1 MLSKQPRIVIIGAG
15 FAGMRALQK
24 LRRAKAEI
32 VLIDRHNY
40 HTFIPLLY
48 QVATGFVSPQAVTY
62 PIRKRLR
69 SIKNARFIQTEVQQ
83 VDLKQKLITTEST
96 VLDYDYLVLAT
107 GSKSKFLGVPGA
119 AKYALP
125 MRTLADAVQI
135 RDRLISNFERAATCL
150 DLVRQEQLL
159 TIVIVGGGATGV
171 ELAGSIQEL
180 ILTTLR
186 KDYPTIKIKL
196 ARVILIHS
204 GATLMADYPQHLGDY
219 TARQLSRRGVRVHLR
234 SRVKEVFPQAV
245 KLEDGTVIE
254 SEMIIWTAG
263 VEANYPPARSK
274 FHTADKDKL
283 CVTSTL
289 QLTNY
294 PQVYAMGD
302 VALVKHEGEPLLG
315 IAPEALQQGTA
326 VAGNLRRQLRRLEP
340 QPFNYFNKGKAAI
353 IARNSGIAYLF
364 GKIPLQGF
372 AAWLMWLGIHL
383 YYLPG
388 IANRFA
394 VLGSWLRDYLTRER
408 DRRQIFI
415 DFYK

>member
-62 PIRKRLR
+62 PIRKCLR
-69 SIKNARFIQTEVQQ
+69 HISNARFVRAEVQQ
-83 VDLKQKLITTEST
+83 IDLKQKLVTTESIAI
-96 VLDYDYLVLAT
+96 DYDYLVLAT

-119 AKYALP
+119 AKFSLP
-125 MRTLADAVQI
+125 MRTLADAVRI
-135 RDRLISNFERAATCL
+135 RDRLIGNFERAATCL
-150 DLVRQEQLL
+150 DPARQEQLL

-186 KDYPTIKIKL
+186 KDYPTIKSKL
-196 ARVILIHS
+196 VRVILVHY
-204 GATLMADYPQHLGDY
+204 GATVMADYPQHLGDY
-219 TARQLSRRGVRVHLR
+219 TARQLRRRGVRVHLR

-245 KLEDGTVIE
+245 ELEDGTIIE
-254 SEMIIWTAG
+254 SVTIIWTAG
-263 VEANYPPARSK
+263 VEADYPPAQSE
-274 FHTADKDKL
+274 FSTADKNKL
-283 CVTSTL
+283 CVKSTL
-289 QLTNY
+289 QLPNY

-315 IAPEALQQGTA
+315 IAPEALQQGTT
-326 VAGNLRRQLRRLEP
+326 VARNLRRQLRRLEP
-340 QPFNYFNKGKAAI
+340 LPFKYFNKGKAAI

-372 AAWLMWLGIHL
+372 VGWLLWLGIHL

-388 IANRFA
+388 IANRFV
-394 VLGSWLRDYLTRER
+394 VLGSWLRDYLTKER